1 MMLSLLRRM
10 WGERVAYA
18 FMAPFLLCFAA
29 FILLPVFMAILMSFT
44 SYDAFRSPHLIGF
57 KNYAA
62 LLTQDTIFMKYALP
76 NTIKFAFF
84 VGPIGY
90 LLTFFLAWLIYQLP
104 KSVRDIVTL
113 AMYAPSMAGGVA
125 LVVVWQA
132 AFSGDYV
139 GYLNS
144 FLMRMDWIQTPVL
157 WLQDPKFLLNVMILV
172 TIWMSFG
179 VGFLAM
185 LAGFDTVNR
194 ELYEAGRIDGIAN
207 RLQEVFYITVP
218 SMKPQMLFSAVMAI
232 VGTLKAGAISVQL
245 TGLPITKQYAGHLM
259 LNHIDDYAFIRF
271 ELGYASMLSVVLLLF
286 SYAAMRLSYRLF
298 GPKEGD

>member
-113 AMYAPSMAGGVA
+113 AMYAPSMAGA
-125 LVVVWQA
+125 QMISPSTRRPRCSR
-132 AFSGDYV
+132 SG
-139 GYLNS
+139 
-144 FLMRMDWIQTPVL
+144 
-157 WLQDPKFLLNVMILV
+157 
-172 TIWMSFG
+172 
-179 VGFLAM
+179 
-185 LAGFDTVNR
+185 
-194 ELYEAGRIDGIAN
+194 
-207 RLQEVFYITVP
+207 
-218 SMKPQMLFSAVMAI
+218 
-232 VGTLKAGAISVQL
+232 
-245 TGLPITKQYAGHLM
+245 
-259 LNHIDDYAFIRF
+259 
-271 ELGYASMLSVVLLLF
+271 
-286 SYAAMRLSYRLF
+286 
-298 GPKEGD
+298 